1 MKLAVIGAGPAGL
14 ALALLAAERLAG
26 AEIHLFDIRPL
37 DRDVSA
43 DARTLALNLGSIR
56 LLQRLSAWRPEVAQ
70 AIQTVHVSQAPPSPV
85 AGEVWI
91 RAAELGTPQLGAVL
105 PYGALVAPLQ
115 QRWLDLAA
123 RAPQRLFTRF
133 ATPVNAIR
141 SEADG
146 VELDS
151 GESHLAER
159 FDLAVVAEGGVFAE
173 QDRKAASPLGRP
185 EAARTHSG
193 GLPTGGS
200 GGFRFTSDYHQNA
213 WVGTVRLAAPG
224 LQGLAIER
232 FTRNGPL
239 ALLPLPDD
247 GQGARAALV
256 WCLPQAEDDIATL
269 NDAQRLTVIQ
279 QQLPAAAGR
288 VTGISPLKCFPLGL
302 NAETRLLQGR
312 TLRIGN
318 AAQTLHPVAGQGL
331 NLGLRDAQVLVDA
344 LRDGAET
351 AADLDAVLARIDRQR
366 APDRWPMIAATDFLA
381 RSFAWRLPGLP
392 ALRGLALAG
401 LELAKPLKKAVARR
415 MMFGG

>member
-14 ALALLAAERLAG
+14 ALALLAAQRLAHL
-26 AEIHLFDIRPL
+26 EIHLFDTRAL
-37 DRDVSA
+37 DRDVSG

-56 LLQRLSAWRPEVAQ
+56 LLQRLSAWRPESAQ

-91 RAAELGTPQLGAVL
+91 RAADQGLPQLGAVL

-115 QRWLDLAA
+115 QRWLELAA
-123 RAPQRLFTRF
+123 AQPQRLFTRF
-133 ATPVNAIR
+133 ATPVHAIR
-141 SEADG
+141 SLAGG
-146 VELDS
+146 VELDCDEGPVVDS
-151 GESHLAER
+151 

-173 QDRKAASPLGRP
+173 QDRKAI
-185 EAARTHSG
+185 
-193 GLPTGGS
+193 
-200 GGFRFTSDYHQNA
+200 TSDYHQNA
-213 WVGTVRLAAPG
+213 WVGTVRLASPG

-247 GQGARAALV
+247 AQGHRAALV
-256 WCLPQAEDDIATL
+256 WCLPQAEDDIAGL
-269 NDAQRLTVIQ
+269 DDAQRLVVIQ

-288 VTGISPLKCFPLGL
+288 LTGISKLKCFPLGL

-312 TLRIGN
+312 ALRIGN

-331 NLGLRDAQVLVDA
+331 NLGLRDAQALVDA
-344 LRDGAET
+344 LRDAAET
-351 AADLDAVLARIDRQR
+351 GQGLDAVLARVDWQR

-392 ALRGLALAG
+392 ALRGVALAG
-401 LELAKPLKKAVARR
+401 LELATPLKRAIARR

>member
-14 ALALLAAERLAG
+14 ALALLAAERLG
-26 AEIHLFDIRPL
+26 ATEIHLFDTRPL
-37 DRDVSA
+37 DRDVRA

-56 LLQRLSAWRPEVAQ
+56 LLQRLSAWVPEQAQ
-70 AIQTVHVSQAPPSPV
+70 AIQTVHVSQAPPAPV
-85 AGEVWI
+85 AGEVRI
-91 RAAELGTPQLGAVL
+91 SAAEQGLPQLGAVL

-123 RAPQRLFTRF
+123 TQPQRLFTRF
-133 ATPVNAIR
+133 ATPVHAIR
-141 SEADG
+141 SQADG
-146 VELDS
+146 VELDC
-151 GESHLAER
+151 GEGPVVDR

-173 QDRKAASPLGRP
+173 QDRKRI
-185 EAARTHSG
+185 H
-193 GLPTGGS
+193 
-200 GGFRFTSDYHQNA
+200 SDYRQNA
-213 WVGTVRLAAPG
+213 WVGTVRLAPPG

-239 ALLPLPDD
+239 ALLPLPADAE
-247 GQGARAALV
+247 GPRAALV
-256 WCLPQAEDDIATL
+256 WCLPQAEDDIASL
-269 NDAQRLTVIQ
+269 NDAQRLVVIQ
-279 QQLPAAAGR
+279 QQLPAAAGQL
-288 VTGISPLKCFPLGL
+288 TGISPLKCFPLGL

-331 NLGLRDAQVLVDA
+331 NLGLRDAQALVDA
-344 LRDGAET
+344 LRHGTET
-351 AADLDAVLARIDRQR
+351 GLSLDATLARVERAR

-401 LELAKPLKKAVARR
+401 LDAAAPLKRALAQR
-415 MMFGG
+415 MMFG

>member
-1 MKLAVIGAGPAGL
+1 MNVAVIGAGPAGL
-14 ALALLAAERLAG
+14 ALALLAAERLPA
-26 AEIHLFDIRPL
+26 AHVNLFDTRPL
-37 DRDVSA
+37 DRDVSG
-43 DARTLALNLGSIR
+43 DARTLALNLGSVR
-56 LLQRLSAWRPEVAQ
+56 LLERLRAWRPEAAQ
-70 AIQTVHVSQAPPSPV
+70 AIQTVLVSQAPPSPV
-85 AGEVWI
+85 AGEVRI
-91 RAAELGTPQLGAVL
+91 RAADLGERQLGAVL

-115 QRWLDLAA
+115 RRWLDVAA
-123 RAPQRLFTRF
+123 REPQRLFTRF
-133 ATPVNAIR
+133 GTAVHAIR
-141 SEADG
+141 SEAGG

-151 GESHLAER
+151 GDGHLAEH

-173 QDRKAASPLGRP
+173 QDRKSI
-185 EAARTHSG
+185 
-193 GLPTGGS
+193 
-200 GGFRFTSDYHQNA
+200 TSNYHQNA

-247 GQGARAALV
+247 AQGSRAALV

-269 NDAQRLTVIQ
+269 TDAQRLVVIQ
-279 QQLPAAAGR
+279 HQLPAAAGR
-288 VTGISPLKCFPLGL
+288 LTGLSTLKCFPLGL

-331 NLGLRDAQVLVDA
+331 NLGLRDAQALVDA
-344 LRDGAET
+344 LREAAET
-351 AADLDAVLARIDRQR
+351 GMALDMALARVDRQR

-392 ALRGLALAG
+392 ALRGIALAG
-401 LELAKPLKKAVARR
+401 LEFATPLKTALARR

>member
-14 ALALLAAERLAG
+14 ALALLAAERLTDTQA
-26 AEIHLFDIRPL
+26 AEIHLFDSRPP
-37 DRDVSA
+37 DRDVSG
-43 DARTLALNLGSIR
+43 DARTLALNLGSVR
-56 LLQRLSAWRPEVAQ
+56 LLQRLGCWQPAAAE
-70 AIQTVHVSQAPPSPV
+70 AIRTVHVSQAPPSPV
-85 AGEVWI
+85 AGEVRI
-91 RAAELGTPQLGAVL
+91 GAAELGLPQLGAVL

-115 QRWLDLAA
+115 QRWLALAA
-123 RAPQRLFTRF
+123 AAPQRLFTRF
-133 ATPVNAIR
+133 GTAVHALR
-141 SEADG
+141 SEAGG

-151 GESHLAER
+151 GEAHLAER

-173 QDRKAASPLGRP
+173 QARKAIR
-185 EAARTHSG
+185 
-193 GLPTGGS
+193 
-200 GGFRFTSDYHQNA
+200 SDYHQNA

-247 GQGARAALV
+247 ALGPRAALV
-256 WCLPQAEDDIATL
+256 WCLPQAEDDIAALT
-269 NDAQRLTVIQ
+269 DAQRLTVIQ
-279 QQLPAAAGR
+279 QQLPAVAGR
-288 VTGISPLKCFPLGL
+288 LTGISALKCFPLGL

-344 LRDGAET
+344 LRDGAE
-351 AADLDAVLARIDRQR
+351 AQGGGLDAVLARIDRQR

-401 LELAKPLKKAVARR
+401 LELATPLKNAVARR

>member
-1 MKLAVIGAGPAGL
+1 MNVAVIGAGPAGL
-14 ALALLAAERLAG
+14 ALALLAAERLPA
-26 AEIHLFDIRPL
+26 AQLHLFDTRPL
-37 DRDVSA
+37 DRDVSG
-43 DARTLALNLGSIR
+43 DARTLALNLGSVR
-56 LLQRLSAWRPEVAQ
+56 LLERLHAWRPEAAQ

-85 AGEVWI
+85 AGEVRI
-91 RAAELGTPQLGAVL
+91 RAADLGERQLGAVL

-115 QRWLDLAA
+115 QRWLDVAA
-123 RAPQRLFTRF
+123 KQPQRLFTRF
-133 ATPVNAIR
+133 GTAVHAIR
-141 SEADG
+141 SESGG

-151 GESHLAER
+151 GDGHLAER

-173 QDRKAASPLGRP
+173 QERKAI
-185 EAARTHSG
+185 
-193 GLPTGGS
+193 
-200 GGFRFTSDYHQNA
+200 TSNYHQNA

-224 LQGLAIER
+224 LQGAAIER

-247 GQGARAALV
+247 AQGPRAALV
-256 WCLPQAEDDIATL
+256 WCLPQAEDDIASLT
-269 NDAQRLTVIQ
+269 DAQRLVVIQ

-288 VTGISPLKCFPLGL
+288 LTGISALKCFPLGL

-331 NLGLRDAQVLVDA
+331 NLGLRDAQALVDA
-344 LRDGAET
+344 LREAAET
-351 AADLDAVLARIDRQR
+351 GASLDTALARVDRQR

-392 ALRGLALAG
+392 ALRGFALAG
-401 LELAKPLKKAVARR
+401 LELATPLKAALARR

>member
-26 AEIHLFDIRPL
+26 TEIHLFDTRAL
-37 DRDVSA
+37 DRDISG

-56 LLQRLSAWRPEVAQ
+56 LLERLQAWRPEGAQ
-70 AIQTVHVSQAPPSPV
+70 AIQTVHVSQAPPAPV
-85 AGEVWI
+85 AGEVRI
-91 RAAELGTPQLGAVL
+91 SAAELGTPQLGAVL

-115 QRWLDLAA
+115 QRWVALADTQ
-123 RAPQRLFTRF
+123 RNRLFTRF
-133 ATPVNAIR
+133 ATPVHAIR
-141 SEADG
+141 SDATG
-146 VELDS
+146 VELDC
-151 GESHLAER
+151 GEGPVVDR

-173 QDRKAASPLGRP
+173 QERKAI
-185 EAARTHSG
+185 
-193 GLPTGGS
+193 
-200 GGFRFTSDYHQNA
+200 TSDYHQNA
-213 WVGTVRLAAPG
+213 WVGQVRLSAPG
-224 LQGLAIER
+224 LRGLAIER

-247 GQGARAALV
+247 AQGARAALV
-256 WCLPQAEDDIATL
+256 WCLPQAEDDIASL
-269 NDAQRLTVIQ
+269 NDAQRLVVIQ
-279 QQLPAAAGR
+279 QQLPAVAGKL
-288 VTGISPLKCFPLGL
+288 TGISALKCFPLGL

-312 TLRIGN
+312 ALRIGN

-331 NLGLRDAQVLVDA
+331 NLGLRDAQALVDA
-344 LRDGAET
+344 LREAAET
-351 AADLDAVLARIDRQR
+351 GQDLDAVLARVDWQR

-401 LELAKPLKKAVARR
+401 LELATPLKKALAHR

>member
-1 MKLAVIGAGPAGL
+1 MNLAVIGAGPAGL
-14 ALALLAAERLAG
+14 ALALLAAERLPQANL
-26 AEIHLFDIRPL
+26 HLFDTRPL
-37 DRDVSA
+37 DRDVSG

-56 LLQRLSAWRPEVAQ
+56 LLQRLHAWRPEVAQ
-70 AIQTVHVSQAPPSPV
+70 AIQTVHVSQAPPSPI
-85 AGEVWI
+85 AGEVRI
-91 RAAELGTPQLGAVL
+91 RAADLGVPQLGAVL

-115 QRWLDLAA
+115 QRWLDVASGQ
-123 RAPQRLFTRF
+123 PQRLFTRF
-133 ATPVNAIR
+133 GTAVHAIR

-151 GESHLAER
+151 GEAHLAER

-173 QDRKAASPLGRP
+173 QDRKSIR
-185 EAARTHSG
+185 
-193 GLPTGGS
+193 
-200 GGFRFTSDYHQNA
+200 SDYHQNA

-247 GQGARAALV
+247 ALGPRAALV
-256 WCLPQAEDDIATL
+256 WCLPQAEDDIAAL
-269 NDAQRLTVIQ
+269 SDAQRLLVIQ

-288 VTGISPLKCFPLGL
+288 LTGISALKCFPLGL

-331 NLGLRDAQVLVDA
+331 NLGLRDGLALVDA
-344 LRDGAET
+344 LREAAET
-351 AADLDAVLARIDRQR
+351 AVDLDTVLARIDRQR

-401 LELAKPLKKAVARR
+401 LELATPLKTAVARR
-415 MMFGG
+415 MMFGA

>member
-1 MKLAVIGAGPAGL
+1 MNLAVIGAGPAGL
-14 ALALLAAERLAG
+14 ALALLAAERLPQAQ
-26 AEIHLFDIRPL
+26 IHLFDTRPL
-37 DRDVSA
+37 DRDISA
-43 DARTLALNLGSIR
+43 DARTLALNLGSIH
-56 LLQRLSAWRPEVAQ
+56 LLQRLQAWHPEVAQ
-70 AIQTVHVSQAPPSPV
+70 AIQTVHVSQAPPAPV

-91 RAAELGTPQLGAVL
+91 HASEQGLAQLGAVL

-115 QRWLDLAA
+115 RRWLDHAA
-123 RAPQRLFTRF
+123 QQPQRLFTRF
-133 ATPVNAIR
+133 ATPVHAIR
-141 SEADG
+141 SQAAG
-146 VELDS
+146 VELDC
-151 GESHLAER
+151 GDGPLVEA

-173 QDRKAASPLGRP
+173 QDRKAI
-185 EAARTHSG
+185 
-193 GLPTGGS
+193 
-200 GGFRFTSDYHQNA
+200 TSDYRQNA
-213 WVGTVRLAAPG
+213 WVGTMRLAAPG
-224 LQGLAIER
+224 LQGLAVER

-247 GQGARAALV
+247 AQGSRAALV

-269 NDAQRLTVIQ
+269 SDAQRLVVIQ
-279 QQLPAAAGR
+279 QQLPAVAGR
-288 VTGISPLKCFPLGL
+288 LTGLSPLKCFPLGL

-331 NLGLRDAQVLVDA
+331 NLGLRDAQALVDA
-344 LRDGAET
+344 LRDWTEV
-351 AADLDAVLARIDRQR
+351 AAATGQGLDAALSRVEWQR

-401 LELAKPLKKAVARR
+401 LQLATPLKTAVARR

>member
-1 MKLAVIGAGPAGL
+1 MNLAVIGAGPAGL
-14 ALALLAAERLAG
+14 ALALLAAERLPQAQ
-26 AEIHLFDIRPL
+26 IHLFDTRPL
-37 DRDVSA
+37 DRDVSG
-43 DARTLALNLGSIR
+43 DARTLALNLGSVH
-56 LLQRLSAWRPEVAQ
+56 LLQRLHAWRPEAAQ
-70 AIQTVHVSQAPPSPV
+70 AIQAVHVSQAPPAPI

-91 RAAELGTPQLGAVL
+91 RAADQGLPQLGAVL

-115 QRWLDLAA
+115 QRWLDVAA
-123 RAPQRLFTRF
+123 RQPERLFTRF
-133 ATPVNAIR
+133 GTAVHAIR
-141 SEADG
+141 SEPG
-146 VELDS
+146 VVELDS
-151 GESHLAER
+151 GEGHLAER

-173 QDRKAASPLGRP
+173 QDRKAI
-185 EAARTHSG
+185 
-193 GLPTGGS
+193 
-200 GGFRFTSDYHQNA
+200 TSNYHQNA

-224 LQGLAIER
+224 LQGSAFER

-247 GQGARAALV
+247 AQGARAALV
-256 WCLPQAEDDIATL
+256 WCLPQAEDDIGTL
-269 NDAQRLTVIQ
+269 NDAQRLVVIQ

-288 VTGISPLKCFPLGL
+288 LTGISPLKCFPLGL

-331 NLGLRDAQVLVDA
+331 NLGLRDAQALVDA
-344 LRDGAET
+344 LREAAET
-351 AADLDAVLARIDRQR
+351 AADLDTVLARMDRQR

-392 ALRGLALAG
+392 ALRGVALAG
-401 LELAKPLKKAVARR
+401 LELATPLKTAIARR

>member
-1 MKLAVIGAGPAGL
+1 MPRAYAGAAGAVPSADNGRMLKLAVIGAGPAGL
-14 ALALLAAERLAG
+14 ALALLAAERLADT
-26 AEIHLFDIRPL
+26 EIHLYDTRAL
-37 DRDVSA
+37 DRDVSG
-43 DARTLALNLGSIR
+43 DARTLALNLGSVH
-56 LLQRLSAWRPEVAQ
+56 LLQRLQAWHPEAVQ
-70 AIQTVHVSQAPPSPV
+70 AIQTVHVSQAPPAPV
-85 AGEVWI
+85 AGAGWI

-123 RAPQRLFTRF
+123 GAPQRLFTRF
-133 ATPVNAIR
+133 GTPVHAIR
-141 SEADG
+141 SDAGG

-151 GESHLAER
+151 GDGPLVER

-173 QDRKAASPLGRP
+173 QARKSI
-185 EAARTHSG
+185 
-193 GLPTGGS
+193 
-200 GGFRFTSDYHQNA
+200 TSDYRQNA

-239 ALLPLPDD
+239 ALLPLRDD
-247 GQGARAALV
+247 ALGPRAALV
-256 WCLPQAEDDIATL
+256 WCLPQAEDDLASL
-269 NDAQRLTVIQ
+269 SDAQRLVVIQ
-279 QQLPAAAGR
+279 QQLPAVAGR
-288 VTGISPLKCFPLGL
+288 LTGISPLKCFPLGL

-331 NLGLRDAQVLVDA
+331 NLGLRDVQSLVDA
-344 LRDGAET
+344 LRQAGETGAG
-351 AADLDAVLARIDRQR
+351 LDAALARVEWQR

-392 ALRGLALAG
+392 GLRGLALAG
-401 LELAKPLKKAVARR
+401 LELATPLKAALARR

>member
-14 ALALLAAERLAG
+14 ALALLAAERLAHL
-26 AEIHLFDIRPL
+26 EIHLFDTRAL
-37 DRDVSA
+37 DRDISG

-56 LLQRLSAWRPEVAQ
+56 LLQRLSAWRPEAAQ
-70 AIQTVHVSQAPPSPV
+70 AIQTVHVSQAPPSPI
-85 AGEVWI
+85 AGEVRI
-91 RAAELGTPQLGAVL
+91 SAADQGLPQLGAVL

-115 QRWLDLAA
+115 QRWLELAA
-123 RAPQRLFTRF
+123 TQPQRLFTRF
-133 ATPVNAIR
+133 ATPVHAIR
-141 SEADG
+141 SQAGG
-146 VELDS
+146 VELDC
-151 GESHLAER
+151 GEGPVVDS

-173 QDRKAASPLGRP
+173 QDRKAVPALGRP
-185 EAARTHSG
+185 EAASAPSG
-193 GLPTGGS
+193 GLPKGSS
-200 GGFRFTSDYHQNA
+200 GGFRFSSDYHQNA
-213 WVGTVRLAAPG
+213 WVGTVRLESPG
-224 LQGLAIER
+224 LKGLAIER

-247 GQGARAALV
+247 AQGPRAALV
-256 WCLPQAEDDIATL
+256 WCLPQAEDDIAGL
-269 NDAQRLTVIQ
+269 DDAQRLTVIQ

-288 VTGISPLKCFPLGL
+288 LTGISALKCFPLGL

-331 NLGLRDAQVLVDA
+331 NLGLRDAQALVDA
-344 LRDGAET
+344 LRDAAET
-351 AADLDAVLARIDRQR
+351 SQGLDAVLARVDWQR

-401 LELAKPLKKAVARR
+401 LELATPLKTALARR

>member
-1 MKLAVIGAGPAGL
+1 MNFAVIGAGPAGL
-14 ALALLAAERLAG
+14 ALALLAAERLPDAH
-26 AEIHLFDIRPL
+26 IHLFDTRPL
-37 DRDVSA
+37 DRDV
-43 DARTLALNLGSIR
+43 
-56 LLQRLSAWRPEVAQ
+56 
-70 AIQTVHVSQAPPSPV
+70 
-85 AGEVWI
+85 
-91 RAAELGTPQLGAVL
+91 
-105 PYGALVAPLQ
+105 LQ

-123 RAPQRLFTRF
+123 AQPQRLFTRF
-133 ATPVNAIR
+133 ATPVHAIR
-141 SEADG
+141 SQAGG
-146 VELDS
+146 VELDC
-151 GESHLAER
+151 GDGPVVEA

-173 QDRKAASPLGRP
+173 QDRKAI
-185 EAARTHSG
+185 
-193 GLPTGGS
+193 
-200 GGFRFTSDYHQNA
+200 TSDYHQNA
-213 WVGTVRLAAPG
+213 WVGSVRLTAPG

-247 GQGARAALV
+247 AQGARAALV

-279 QQLPAAAGR
+279 QQLPAAAGTL
-288 VTGISPLKCFPLGL
+288 TGISPLKCFPLGL

-331 NLGLRDAQVLVDA
+331 NLGLRDAQSLVDA
-344 LRDGAET
+344 LREAAET
-351 AADLDAVLARIDRQR
+351 GQGLDAVLARVDWQR

-401 LELAKPLKKAVARR
+401 LELASPLKTAVARR

>member
-1 MKLAVIGAGPAGL
+1 MNLAVIGAGPAGL
-14 ALALLAAERLAG
+14 ALALLAAERLPQANL
-26 AEIHLFDIRPL
+26 HLFDTRPL
-37 DRDVSA
+37 DRDVSG
-43 DARTLALNLGSIR
+43 DARTLALNLGSVR
-56 LLQRLSAWRPEVAQ
+56 LLQRLQSWRPEVAQ

-85 AGEVWI
+85 SGEVRI
-91 RAAELGTPQLGAVL
+91 RAADLGVPQLGAVL

-115 QRWLDLAA
+115 QRWLDVAS
-123 RAPQRLFTRF
+123 REPQRLFTRF
-133 ATPVNAIR
+133 GTAVNAIR
-141 SEADG
+141 SQAGG

-151 GESHLAER
+151 GEVHLAER

-173 QDRKAASPLGRP
+173 QDRKSIR
-185 EAARTHSG
+185 
-193 GLPTGGS
+193 
-200 GGFRFTSDYHQNA
+200 SDYHQNA

-247 GQGARAALV
+247 AQGPRAALV

-269 NDAQRLTVIQ
+269 DDAQRLVVIQ
-279 QQLPAAAGR
+279 QQLPAVAGR
-288 VTGISPLKCFPLGL
+288 LTGISALKCFPLGL

-331 NLGLRDAQVLVDA
+331 NLGLRDAQSLVDA
-344 LRDGAET
+344 LREAAET
-351 AADLDAVLARIDRQR
+351 AVDLDTVLARIDRQR

-392 ALRGLALAG
+392 GLRGLALAG
-401 LELAKPLKKAVARR
+401 LELATPLKTAVARR

>member
-1 MKLAVIGAGPAGL
+1 MLKLAVIGAGPAGL

-26 AEIHLFDIRPL
+26 TEIHLYDTRPL
-37 DRDVSA
+37 DRDVSG
-43 DARTLALNLGSIR
+43 DARTLALNLGSVR
-56 LLQRLSAWRPEVAQ
+56 LLQRLQAWRPEVAQ
-70 AIQTVHVSQAPPSPV
+70 AIQAVHVSQAPPAPI

-91 RAAELGTPQLGAVL
+91 RAAEQGLPQLGAVL

-123 RAPQRLFTRF
+123 TQPERLFTRF
-133 ATPVNAIR
+133 GTAVHAIR
-141 SEADG
+141 SEAGG

-151 GESHLAER
+151 GEGPLVER

-173 QDRKAASPLGRP
+173 QDRKRIS
-185 EAARTHSG
+185 
-193 GLPTGGS
+193 
-200 GGFRFTSDYHQNA
+200 SDYHQNA

-224 LQGLAIER
+224 LQGVAVER

-247 GQGARAALV
+247 VQGPRAALV
-256 WCLPQAEDDIATL
+256 WCLPQAEDDIASL
-269 NDAQRLTVIQ
+269 SDAQRLTVIQ

-288 VTGISPLKCFPLGL
+288 LTGITPLKCFPLGL

-331 NLGLRDAQVLVDA
+331 NLGLRDAQALVDA
-344 LRDGAET
+344 LREAAET
-351 AADLDAVLARIDRQR
+351 GQGLDAALARVEWQR

-401 LELAKPLKKAVARR
+401 LELAGPLKTAIARR

>member
-1 MKLAVIGAGPAGL
+1 MNLAVIGAGPAGL
-14 ALALLAAERLAG
+14 ALALLAAERLPA
-26 AEIHLFDIRPL
+26 AQIHLFDTRPL
-37 DRDVSA
+37 DRDVRG

-56 LLQRLSAWRPEVAQ
+56 LLQRLQAWQPAAAQ
-70 AIQTVHVSQAPPSPV
+70 AIRTVHVSQAPPSPFS
-85 AGEVWI
+85 GEVCI
-91 RAAELGTPQLGAVL
+91 RASDLGVPQLGAVL

-115 QRWLDLAA
+115 QRWLDVAA
-123 RAPQRLFTRF
+123 GEPQRLFTRF
-133 ATPVNAIR
+133 GTAVHAIR
-141 SEADG
+141 SDTAG

-151 GESHLAER
+151 GDGHLAER

-173 QDRKAASPLGRP
+173 QERKAI
-185 EAARTHSG
+185 
-193 GLPTGGS
+193 
-200 GGFRFTSDYHQNA
+200 TSDYHQNA

-224 LQGLAIER
+224 LQGLAVER

-247 GQGARAALV
+247 AQGPRAALV

-269 NDAQRLTVIQ
+269 DDAQRLVVIQ
-279 QQLPAAAGR
+279 QQLPAVAGR
-288 VTGISPLKCFPLGL
+288 LTGISALKCFALGL

-331 NLGLRDAQVLVDA
+331 NLGLRDAQALMDA
-344 LRDGAET
+344 LREAAEAGT
-351 AADLDAVLARIDRQR
+351 GLDAALARIDRQR

-392 ALRGLALAG
+392 GLRGLALAG
-401 LELAKPLKKAVARR
+401 LELATPLKAALARR

>member
-1 MKLAVIGAGPAGL
+1 MNLAVIGAGPAGL
-14 ALALLAAERLAG
+14 ALALLAAERLPEAR
-26 AEIHLFDIRPL
+26 IHLFDTRPL
-37 DRDVSA
+37 ERDVSG

-56 LLQRLSAWRPEVAQ
+56 LLQRLAAWRPESSQ
-70 AIQTVHVSQAPPSPV
+70 AIRTVHVSQAPPSPV

-91 RAAELGTPQLGAVL
+91 RAADLGLPQLGAVL

-115 QRWLDLAA
+115 QRWLDVAA
-123 RAPQRLFTRF
+123 TAPQRLFTRF
-133 ATPVNAIR
+133 GTPVHAIR
-141 SEADG
+141 SVAGG

-151 GESHLAER
+151 GEGPLVER

-173 QDRKAASPLGRP
+173 QQRKAIA
-185 EAARTHSG
+185 
-193 GLPTGGS
+193 
-200 GGFRFTSDYHQNA
+200 SDYHQNA
-213 WVGTVRLAAPG
+213 WVGSVRLAPPG

-247 GQGARAALV
+247 AQGARAALV
-256 WCLPQAEDDIATL
+256 WCLPQAEDDIASLT
-269 NDAQRLTVIQ
+269 DAQRLVVIQ
-279 QQLPAAAGR
+279 QQLPDVAGR
-288 VTGISPLKCFPLGL
+288 LTGLSPLKCFPLGL

-331 NLGLRDAQVLVDA
+331 NLGLRDAQALVDA
-344 LRDGAET
+344 LRDAGET
-351 AADLDAVLARIDRQR
+351 GRGLDAALARIDLQR

-401 LELAKPLKKAVARR
+401 LEMAPPLKSALARR